1 MSSFRNFLA
10 KIALIVV
17 ATFIVTG
24 CGGGGGAAVVAVGV
38 ITTTILFATGT
49 RSVLLPI
56 LPVLPKALRTKGQ
69 ELVDKAAAIAS

>member
-1 MSSFRNFLA
+1 
-10 KIALIVV
+10 
-17 ATFIVTG
+17 
-24 CGGGGGAAVVAVGV
+24 V